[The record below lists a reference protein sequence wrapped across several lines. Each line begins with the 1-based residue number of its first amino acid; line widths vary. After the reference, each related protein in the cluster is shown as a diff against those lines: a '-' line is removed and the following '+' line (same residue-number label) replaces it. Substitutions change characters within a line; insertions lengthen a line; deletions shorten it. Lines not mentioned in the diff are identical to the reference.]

1 MPPPPPT
8 PPGWASC
15 KFLLQAVGG
24 GGVDFAGK
32 IWLFA
37 MRCNSSALFPDAD
50 SRAWLIWK
58 GGGGLGVQPHTPQC
72 PCSPYP
78 PPHPFIHPLPLL
90 WWGRR
95 EGGRG
100 LPEGGFGGGGGV
112 SPWVGAP
119 RHPQLSPAV
128 PLSVGTIPELLLLS
142 AAPLSPGQPFQ
153 PPRGAPQPPT
163 PAEERASFSA
173 AGGGGG

>member
-1 MPPPPPT
+1 MCWGGALPHQHSWVPKEPPPPPP

-58 GGGGLGVQPHTPQC
+58 GGGGDWGCSPIHRSAPAALTPLPIPLSIRSPFCGGGDVKGAGGSQKADLGVVGGCPHGWVRPDTP
-72 PCSPYP
+72 SS
-78 PPHPFIHPLPLL
+78 HL
-90 WWGRR
+90 RSR
-95 EGGRG
+95 
-100 LPEGGFGGGGGV
+100 
-112 SPWVGAP
+112 
-119 RHPQLSPAV
+119 
-128 PLSVGTIPELLLLS
+128 
-142 AAPLSPGQPFQ
+142 
-153 PPRGAPQPPT
+153 
-163 PAEERASFSA
+163 
-173 AGGGGG
+173 